1 MFSGPC
7 HLHLAGR
14 GQLWILYLAQGQTS
28 MFERR
33 ISGLQVKTNSALF
46 ETRDPEDP
54 VWKELEGSGDKLLV
68 ERRVWMDGQPT
79 LFLKS

>member
-1 MFSGPC
+1 
-7 HLHLAGR
+7 
-14 GQLWILYLAQGQTS
+14 

-46 ETRDPEDP
+46 EKRDPEDP
-54 VWKELEGSGDKLLV
+54 VWKELEGSGDKLPV
-68 ERRVWMDGQPT
+68 ERRVWIDGQPT